1 MESLVARFDALQ
13 EEILTHI
20 ESGNTTLESQ
30 IKYWENVRKEN
41 AIMHYARKQGLTK
54 LGLQPLP
61 SLLASEYNAKQAIQI
76 QLTLLSLLKSPYASE
91 PWTLPEVS
99 AELINTP
106 PQNVLKK
113 GGYDV
118 TVWFDD
124 DRNNTMVYTNWT
136 ALYYQDAN
144 EIWHKVKG
152 EVDYNGLFFTDHTGE
167 RAYFTLFSTDAERY
181 SQTGLWTVH
190 FKTQVI
196 SSSVVSSTNPS
207 SFDFEEQLPGPST
220 SNTKTTKQTS
230 PRGRG
235 SQSRELQPSS
245 TTSPEGKGLRVRR
258 RRGQGE
264 SGSGTRETPSKRRR
278 GGGGRGE
285 KEFGSAPTPSEV
297 GSRHRQVE
305 TKGLSRLGQLQADAR
320 DPPMIMLKGHA
331 NSLKC
336 WRYRKLTSNSCGF
349 LYMSTVWNWVGDS
362 SENHSRMLIAF
373 TSTDQRDYFVKHH
386 FFPRQCTYT
395 FGSLNSL

>member
-278 GGGGRGE
+278 GGAV
-285 KEFGSAPTPSEV
+285 S
-297 GSRHRQVE
+297 
-305 TKGLSRLGQLQADAR
+305 
-320 DPPMIMLKGHA
+320 
-331 NSLKC
+331 
-336 WRYRKLTSNSCGF
+336 
-349 LYMSTVWNWVGDS
+349 
-362 SENHSRMLIAF
+362 
-373 TSTDQRDYFVKHH
+373 
-386 FFPRQCTYT
+386 YT
-395 FGSLNSL
+395 HL